1 MSDIPRE
8 LPDAGAQLKRDLGL
22 HHVTAS
28 GVAII
33 IGAGIFVLL
42 APATKLA
49 GSQVW
54 LSFIVAAFLCM
65 FTALSYAELAALF
78 PKSGGEFEFAKV
90 AFPPW
95 LTFLTFWLNVSSLI
109 IAAATVALG
118 FAGYLQKFVDVD
130 PRVGAAGLV
139 CLATSMAMIGVKW
152 SGRLVI
158 ITALIQSGALL
169 LVIVFGLT
177 QPSAQSLTQ
186 GHGTTG
192 ILAAAALVFFA
203 YIGFDEVTTLS
214 EETINPTKNIPR
226 ALILAL
232 AISTVLYVLV
242 SIAAVRLIGADA
254 LAVSQQPMADVMGNL
269 WQQKGATLLAV
280 VALFTTF
287 DTTLLAIQSSARVLF
302 GWSRDAADSPTL
314 QKINRRGIPWLA
326 VLIVAAVAL
335 FMTMLGDLTL
345 IAGLTDF
352 AVFLVFIVVNS
363 ALIRLRFTHPDLPRP
378 FKVAGNI
385 GRVPVLAVGGLLMTL
400 VMLPRLSTQTLQL
413 GGVLVG
419 IGLLAYFAIPSLS
432 KGLHKKDVI
441 N

>member
-1 MSDIPRE
+1 MSNVPKDVPS
-8 LPDAGAQLKRDLGL
+8 DSAQLKRELGL

-42 APATKLA
+42 APATALA
-49 GSQVW
+49 GGQVW
-54 LSFIVAAFLCM
+54 AAFLVAAFLCM

-78 PKSGGEFEFAKV
+78 PRSGGEFEFAKV

-118 FAGYLQKFVDVD
+118 FAGYLQKFIDVD
-130 PRVGAAGLV
+130 IRIGAVGLV
-139 CLATSMAMIGVKW
+139 LSATALALVGVKW
-152 SGRLVI
+152 SGRVVI
-158 ITALIQSGALL
+158 ATALLQGGALV

-177 QPSAQSLTQ
+177 QPSTQSLTE
-186 GHGTTG
+186 GHGTSG

-214 EETINPTKNIPR
+214 EETVNPTKNIPR

-232 AISTVLYVLV
+232 AISTLLYVLV
-242 SIAAVRLIGADA
+242 SIAAVRLIGAHA
-254 LAVSQQPMADVMGNL
+254 LASSSQPMADVMGNL

-280 VALFTTF
+280 IALFTTF
-287 DTTLLAIQSSARVLF
+287 DTTLLAIQSAARVLF
-302 GWSRDAADSPTL
+302 GWARDAADDPML
-314 QKINRRGIPWLA
+314 QKINRKGIPWLA
-326 VLIVAAVAL
+326 VVLVATVAL
-335 FMTMLGDLTL
+335 AMTLAGNLTL

-352 AVFLVFIVVNS
+352 AVFLVFLVVNS

-378 FKVAGNI
+378 FKVKGSI
-385 GRVPVLAVGGLLMTL
+385 RGVPIVAVCGLLLTL
-400 VMLPRLSTQTLQL
+400 VMLPRLSLHTLQA

-419 IGLLAYFAIPSLS
+419 IGLLTYFAVPSLS
-432 KGLHKKDVI
+432 KGLKSKTETK
-441 N
+441 